1 MDTKAYIASG
11 VIEAWVLGMATAEEA
26 AELEMLRSRYPEVN
40 QAILEFEEHL
50 EKVALSNAEA
60 APSFIKQ
67 NLTERLESEFKESVN
82 TNGNGNGRVVP
93 MQSSGLVRSIWKY
106 IAAACIVLLIG
117 SSALNFYLYN
127 QYESTDRKYS
137 DLLAQQTTLQARV
150 DVMNTKLA
158 GMDESMKIMTDPT
171 VLHVAMPSAKQGEN
185 FIATVLWDTKT
196 KDVYVLNN
204 NLPQA
209 PQGKQYQLWAI
220 VDGKPVDAG
229 MMDVCAGV
237 CHMKNIQK
245 AQAFAITLEKLGGN
259 PVPEGEM
266 YVLGKI

>member
-1 MDTKAYIASG
+1 VDIKAYISSG

-26 AELEMLRSRYPEVN
+26 AELEMMRRQYPEVN
-40 QAILEFEEHL
+40 QAVLDFEEHL
-50 EKVALSNAEA
+50 EKVAMSNAEA
-60 APSFIKQ
+60 APVHVKR
-67 NLTERLESEFKESVN
+67 NLNDVLAGEFRS
-82 TNGNGNGRVVP
+82 TQNGNGRLVE
-93 MQSSGLVRSIWKY
+93 MSASSTNLVRPVWKY
-106 IAAACIVLLIG
+106 VAAACLVLLVG
-117 SSALNFYLYN
+117 SSILNFYLYN
-127 QYESTDRKYS
+127 QYQSTDRKYS

-185 FIATVLWDTKT
+185 FIATVFWDTKT
-196 KDVYVLNN
+196 KDVYLLNN

-209 PQGKQYQLWAI
+209 PKGKQYQLWAL
-220 VDGKPVDAG
+220 VDGIPVDAG

-237 CHMKNIQK
+237 CHMKNIPK
-245 AQAFAITLEKLGGN
+245 AQAFAITLEKQGGS
-259 PVPEGEM
+259 PTPDLSQL